1 MSYYPPTDWMLKDF
15 YRENAETL
23 FRCCSFLTCGQADA
37 QKMVRDIFMHMLSKG
52 ISFSSD
58 KDAKAWMMLTAYK
71 MSKKPPAAAAVPGNE
86 PVDPAANSEVVT
98 SDHPDAEQAADALRA
113 ADVQDE
119 HDTVASGERSAEF
132 PPELRDLS
140 RKDRL
145 IAAFYYCEGFR
156 KAEIA
161 KYLGWTTFMVSHRLR
176 RIRKKILQEKG
187 GEEAC

>member
-15 YRENAETL
+15 YRENAESL

-37 QKMVRDIFMHMLSKG
+37 QKMVRDIFMRMLSKG

-71 MSKKPPAAAAVPGNE
+71 MSRKPPEAL
-86 PVDPAANSEVVT
+86 PVYAEQVDAPEVDRIAD
-98 SDHPDAEQAADALRA
+98 SDAEQTSETVQVK
-113 ADVQDE
+113 DVQE
-119 HDTVASGERSAEF
+119 EADTVTSGETPVVF
-132 PPELRDLS
+132 PSELRELS

-176 RIRKKILQEKG
+176 RIRKKVLQEKG
-187 GEEAC
+187 GEEVC

>member
-15 YRENAETL
+15 YRENADAL

-37 QKMVRDIFMHMLSKG
+37 QKMVRDIFMRMLSKG

-71 MSKKPPAAAAVPGNE
+71 MSRKPPLADPVPGNGTMDRE
-86 PVDPAANSEVVT
+86 TDSA
-98 SDHPDAEQAADALRA
+98 DHPDLENVSDADQVTDIR
-113 ADVQDE
+113 E
-119 HDTVASGERSAEF
+119 ETDTGLNGNTPVEF
-132 PPELRDLS
+132 PAELRELS
-140 RKDRL
+140 GKDRL

-156 KAEIA
+156 RAEIA

>member
-1 MSYYPPTDWMLKDF
+1 MTYYPPTDWELKDF
-15 YRENAETL
+15 YREHADVL
-23 FRCCSFLTCGQADA
+23 FRCCSFLTCGKADVR
-37 QKMVRDIFMHMLSKG
+37 KMTQDIFMRMLTKG
-52 ISFSSD
+52 ITFSSD
-58 KDAKAWMMLTAYK
+58 KDAKAWMMLSAYK
-71 MSKKPPAAAAVPGNE
+71 MSRKPPVTDDAVSPSG
-86 PVDPAANSEVVT
+86 A
-98 SDHPDAEQAADALRA
+98 DAEEALVTEDSDIDAG
-113 ADVQDE
+113 QDNTE
-119 HDTVASGERSAEF
+119 DTKANGPEVPCVPVPVVF
-132 PPELRDLS
+132 PAELRDLS

>member
-1 MSYYPPTDWMLKDF
+1 MTYYPPTDWELKDF
-15 YRENAETL
+15 YREHADVL
-23 FRCCSFLTCGQADA
+23 FRCCSFLTCGKADVR
-37 QKMVRDIFMHMLSKG
+37 KMTQDIFMHMLTKG
-52 ISFSSD
+52 ITFSSD
-58 KDAKAWMMLTAYK
+58 KDAKAWMMLSAYK
-71 MSKKPPAAAAVPGNE
+71 MSGKPPVTDDAVSPSG
-86 PVDPAANSEVVT
+86 A
-98 SDHPDAEQAADALRA
+98 DAEEALITENSDVDAGQESTEATKENGPEVPCVPVL
-113 ADVQDE
+113 V
-119 HDTVASGERSAEF
+119 GF
-132 PPELRDLS
+132 PAELRELS

>member
-15 YRENAETL
+15 YRENADAL

-37 QKMVRDIFMHMLSKG
+37 QKMVRDIFMRMLSKG

-71 MSKKPPAAAAVPGNE
+71 MSRKPPIPAPVQE
-86 PVDPAANSEVVT
+86 DTPVDHDTDSEADLT
-98 SDHPDAEQAADALRA
+98 DRTDAEQEAAP
-113 ADVQDE
+113 
-119 HDTVASGERSAEF
+119 DTVTGIRDEKDTETAGRTPTVF
-132 PPELRDLS
+132 PSELLDLS
-140 RKDRL
+140 GKDRL

>member
-15 YRENAETL
+15 YRENAESL

-37 QKMVRDIFMHMLSKG
+37 QKMVREIFMRMLSKG

-71 MSKKPPAAAAVPGNE
+71 MSRKPPATL
-86 PVDPAANSEVVT
+86 PVSAEEVDDHNTDQDAT
-98 SDHPDAEQAADALRA
+98 SDAQQVSETTQVIDIQEAP
-113 ADVQDE
+113 V
-119 HDTVASGERSAEF
+119 TVPVEETLVEF
-132 PPELRDLS
+132 PSELRELS

-176 RIRKKILQEKG
+176 RIRKKVLQEKG
-187 GEEAC
+187 GEDAC